1 MLPCVLLAPALLE
14 VDVMAGLVP
23 AIHVGSAVSLVD
35 ACAKRGHDG
44 ENDWLNYERT
54 IVQPL
59 APGESHPSCKKA
71 AGIAADGPSP

>member
-1 MLPCVLLAPALLE
+1 
-14 VDVMAGLVP
+14 
-23 AIHVGSAVSLVD
+23 VSLVD
-35 ACAKRGHDG
+35 ARAKRGHDG

-71 AGIAADGPSP
+71 AGISADGPSP